1 MRALSGGGVLPPCAL
16 VLAGCDLLDPGTC
29 TTEFVYGVTVEAF
42 SEVDG
47 TPVTEGLAGVL
58 AEGSW
63 SEEMMRVENWL
74 LGAGERA
81 GRYTATVTAPGFEPW
96 SETGIRVDQGPCHVT
111 RARLRADLVPTG

>member
-1 MRALSGGGVLPPCAL
+1 MRALSGGGVLAACAL

-58 AEGSW
+58 VEG
-63 SEEMMRVENWL
+63 
-74 LGAGERA
+74 
-81 GRYTATVTAPGFEPW
+81 PGP
-96 SETGIRVDQGPCHVT
+96 R
-111 RARLRADLVPTG
+111 R